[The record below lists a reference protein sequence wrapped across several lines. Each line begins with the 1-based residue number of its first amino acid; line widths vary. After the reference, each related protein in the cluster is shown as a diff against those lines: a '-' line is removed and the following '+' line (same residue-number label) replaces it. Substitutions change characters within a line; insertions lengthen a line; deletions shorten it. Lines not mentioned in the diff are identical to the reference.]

1 MKIQS
6 FLQKK
11 ILIFLNQFL
20 IKKLMSKKNWI
31 LIILKFIQNNLNQ
44 PRLILFLLQMKMMK
58 NQWVSLTKVKSF
70 KVKWKQK
77 VKINI
82 IYCLKNLILAI
93 LMKKNSLSKSKLR
106 YRFPFWMKYSL
117 VNQKKSKYSSKS
129 LCKPFRS
136 KIKIKS
142 QIKCQIYQ
150 TFKK

>member
-11 ILIFLNQFL
+11 ILIFLNKFL
-20 IKKLMSKKNWI
+20 IKKLMSKNWI

-44 PRLILFLLQMKMMK
+44 PWLILLLMKMMK
-58 NQWVSLTKVKSF
+58 NQWVTLTKVKSF

-82 IYCLKNLILAI
+82 FNCSKNLILAI
-93 LMKKNSLSKSKLR
+93 LMKKISLFKSKLR
-106 YRFPFWMKYSL
+106 YLFPFWMKHSL
-117 VNQKKSKYSSKS
+117 INQKKFKHSSKS

-136 KIKIKS
+136 KIKIKT
-142 QIKCQIYQ
+142 QIKWQIYQ